1 MEKYL
6 TKNLDL
12 IFIGSKI
19 LEKENFEE
27 NKKKDEEN
35 ENLENILDLGFLD

>member
-12 IFIGSKI
+12 IFIGSNI
-19 LEKENFEE
+19 LEKKNLEE

-35 ENLENILDLGFLD
+35 ENLENILDLGILD